1 MSADVGV
8 ASERPV
14 RERDAGAGRGLLIA
28 GAVVAAVAAVVYVVA
43 LATHPVKSLL
53 NGFDLAVYLG
63 GAEQA
68 LHHPAHL
75 YSWIYQGHPGIK
87 FTYTPFAALLF
98 AGGRV
103 LRFQMMVGLVALVSV
118 FALLAT
124 VWIAFRELGWR
135 SLAVRGGATLLVG
148 GLMFWTEPV
157 QRGLYLGQVELVL
170 MALVVWDLCQP
181 GTRRWKGAATGIAAG
196 IKLVPALF
204 IVYLLIT
211 RRFREALVAIGA
223 FAVTVVIGFAVLPNP
238 SVPYWFSGQFFEA
251 GRTGFVG
258 VYQNQSL
265 RGLLTRLIGSVDG
278 AMVPW
283 LVVAVLVGLAGLA
296 AAAALHNAGLEFA
309 GLMAC
314 ALTAL
319 LVSPISWD
327 HHWCWIAPGLA
338 LIIDLAVRGGRAR
351 APWLALGAAV
361 LVVYGAWPDF
371 WARGA
376 GLLQGGLI
384 NYAPASSFAHGDN
397 PAYAEYH
404 WHGLQL
410 IAGNL
415 YLLGGL
421 VLFLVTLA
429 AAFGVARARG
439 GALNLLRARQT
450 SLPRRD
456 APLQP
461 GPRRGSG
468 WVGGFEPHLAAE
480 FFGARGQVAQP
491 AAPAP

>member
-1 MSADVGV
+1 MSADVDL

-14 RERDAGAGRGLLIA
+14 RERDPAAGRGLLIA
-28 GAVVAAVAAVVYVVA
+28 GAAVAAVAAVAYVAA

-63 GAEQA
+63 GAGQA
-68 LHHPAHL
+68 LHHPAQL
-75 YSWIYQGHPGIK
+75 YSWTYHGHPGIQ

-98 AGGRV
+98 AAGRV
-103 LRFQMMVGLVALVSV
+103 LRLHIMVAVVALVSAY
-118 FALLAT
+118 ALLAT

-135 SLAVRGGATLLVG
+135 SLAARAGATLLVT
-148 GLMFWTEPV
+148 GLVFWTEPV
-157 QRGLYLGQVELVL
+157 QRGLYLGQVELAL
-170 MALVVWDLCQP
+170 MAVVVWDLCQP
-181 GTRRWKGAATGIAAG
+181 GTRWWKGAATGIAAG

-211 RRFREALVAIGA
+211 RRFREAFAAIGG
-223 FAVTVVIGFAVLPNP
+223 FAVTVIIGFAVLPNP

-265 RGLLTRLIGSVDG
+265 RGMLTRLIGSVDG
-278 AMVPW
+278 AMLPW
-283 LVVAVLVGLAGLA
+283 LVVAVVIAVAGLA
-296 AAAALHNAGLEFA
+296 ASVALHNAGRTFA

-338 LIIDLAVRGGRAR
+338 LIIDLSVRAGTRAR
-351 APWLALGAAV
+351 ALWLALGAA
-361 LVVYGAWPDF
+361 LLIVYAAWPDF
-371 WARGA
+371 WKA
-376 GLLQGGLI
+376 GGGVLQGGLI

-421 VLFLVTLA
+421 ALFALMLA
-429 AAFGVARARG
+429 AA
-439 GALNLLRARQT
+439 LRA
-450 SLPRRD
+450 
-456 APLQP
+456 
-461 GPRRGSG
+461 
-468 WVGGFEPHLAAE
+468 
-480 FFGARGQVAQP
+480 ARSRSP
-491 AAPAP
+491 AAAPKSGNLDSGTGNGIRA